1 LVSAV
6 DRQLGSEI
14 LLTWVAATGGVGGI
28 SGYRVYYSATNTS
41 VAILA
46 AGIRS
51 TTASTTKIVKD
62 LTDGVTL
69 YFIVRA
75 YDTGDDEDDNVVI
88 KSAAPSNLAVPG
100 DSLVYD
106 HITDEMVYD
115 HITDSLVFDA

>member
-106 HITDEMVYD
+106 HITDGLVYD